1 MCCCTVPSCC
11 CGCTSMQR
19 GLEIYAIVDA
29 FVNLFFAILNVLIGT
44 GAIAGFPFIMIIMDI
59 MLAAGVHV
67 KNDCLILVWMIF
79 AMLYIIY
86 GFISALILTLAVS
99 QIWIHVETK
108 QNLETNQKRGN

>member
-1 MCCCTVPSCC
+1 
-11 CGCTSMQR
+11 MQR

-59 MLAAGVHV
+59 MLAVGVHV

-99 QIWIHVETK
+99 QIWINMEQIWK
-108 QNLETNQKRGN
+108 LKPSKNNILIFAS